1 MDSTSSFGQWLKQR
15 RKSLD
20 ITQETL
26 AHQAG
31 CAVITLQKIEAGER
45 RPSREMARGLASH
58 LGVPA
63 IELNAFVQFARGRP
77 GNVPAAHRGEGPSAY
92 WLSTYSLANHLPQP
106 LTPLIDREQDVASV
120 RRFLESGHVRLLTLV
135 GPPGVGK
142 TRLAIEVAQCVS
154 NQFEDGC
161 CFISLAS
168 ARRAEDVLRVIGEAL
183 GIKDTSDLPVLRR
196 LKNFLRDKEL
206 LLVLDGFEH
215 VLAASPLVTECVAA
229 CPWLT
234 LLVTSRASLRVHGEQ
249 LYPVTLLT
257 QPPPETDVP
266 LVELLR
272 YGAVALFVDR
282 ARAAEPGFR
291 LTTGNAQAV
300 AAICAR
306 LDGLPLAI
314 ELVASRV
321 RVLPPLTLLSHLDK
335 GLLLGLNGLRD
346 AGSSQYTLR
355 HAMDWSFGLLA
366 PAEQTLLACLS
377 VFVGGFTLDAAM
389 SVCRDLPVVS
399 FELVTFA
406 DGSTLDRGELQL
418 QPRSAACTLAADHL
432 ITLLASLLDKSLL
445 CEQPAHAGTIRLS
458 MLEVIHEYA
467 QQRLLACELCRV
479 TQRQH
484 ADYFARLAEEM
495 SSRLHTGTQLDCL
508 ARLDLENAN
517 LRAALAWSMSESGD
531 WTLAQRMVSALGWY
545 WLVRS
550 REAEGS
556 RWVDDVLARVE
567 GATCPELAR
576 VQLSG
581 ALLAIGCGQ
590 VERARHLSEQ
600 ALAFAREAGDLLL
613 ASQCQKILGEYY
625 DAIGEVARAVEWW
638 TQGLTLA
645 RQLHE
650 PSLAVEQ
657 LLHLAAAAADPA
669 DGRVFAEEALLL
681 ARRAEDPWAQAS
693 SLVQLGD
700 RARASG
706 QPDQAFACYQ
716 DAIHFAQAVGDE
728 RILAHSFFGLASAQ
742 EQAQDLVLAEATA
755 VTCLEHAQRA
765 GTAQLVAQARY
776 LLGHLLHENG
786 DPGAAI
792 DLLRASLMLAS
803 EEGDRLTSALDL
815 AALATIASDAGHDE
829 CAAQLFGAAEVLAEA
844 RGRQL
849 QLPSRAQDARNHITT
864 RIAQG
869 DSVLSCAWADGHSM
883 DMERA
888 AACAGAAVL
897 TARATTRAA
906 TIPV

>member
-1 MDSTSSFGQWLKQR
+1 MPAHKRDCTYNIIPLSCRNTGQSRATCSFDVPG
-15 RKSLD
+15 
-20 ITQETL
+20 
-26 AHQAG
+26 
-31 CAVITLQKIEAGER
+31 QKIEAGER
-45 RPSREMARGLASH
+45 RPSRELARGLASH

-92 WLSTYSLANHLPQP
+92 WLSTYSLTNHLPKS

-120 RRFLESGHVRLLTLV
+120 HRFLESGRVRLLTLI

-142 TRLAIEVAQCVS
+142 TRLAIEVVQCVS

-161 CFISLAS
+161 CFISLAA
-168 ARRAEDVLRVIGEAL
+168 ARHAEDVLRAIGEAL
-183 GIKDTSDLPVLRR
+183 GIKDTSDLPLLRR

-257 QPPPETDVP
+257 LPPPDTDVP
-266 LVELLR
+266 PVELLR

-321 RVLPPLTLLSHLDK
+321 RVLPPATLLGYLDK

-346 AGSSQYTLR
+346 ADISQYTMR
-355 HAMDWSFGLLA
+355 HAMDWSFGLLT

-377 VFVGGFTLDAAM
+377 VFVSGFTLDAAV
-389 SVCRDLPVVS
+389 SVCADLPVVS
-399 FELVTFA
+399 FELVA
-406 DGSTLDRGELQL
+406 LLNGSTLDRGELQL
-418 QPRSAACTLAADHL
+418 QPRPAACSLAADHL
-432 ITLLASLLDKSLL
+432 IALLTSLLDKSLL
-445 CEQPAHAGTIRLS
+445 REQPTRAGPIRFS

-467 QQRLLACELCRV
+467 QERLQACALCIVARSH
-479 TQRQH
+479 H
-484 ADYFARLAEEM
+484 AEYYARLAEEM
-495 SSRLHTGTQLDCL
+495 SSQLHTAAQLDCL
-508 ARLDLENAN
+508 GRLDLEYAN
-517 LRAALAWSMSESGD
+517 LRAALAWSTGESGD
-531 WTLAQRMVSALGWY
+531 LDLAQRLVAALGCY

-550 REAEGS
+550 REAEGG

-567 GATCPELAR
+567 GETSAGLAR

-590 VERARHLSEQ
+590 VERARLLSEQ

-613 ASQCQKILGEYY
+613 ASHCQKILGEYH
-625 DAIGEVARAVEWW
+625 DAVGEVARAVEWW

-650 PSLAVEQ
+650 PWLAVAQ

-669 DGRVFAEEALLL
+669 DGRVLAEEALLL

-700 RARASG
+700 QARATG
-706 QPDQAFACYQ
+706 QPEQAFACYQ
-716 DAIHFAQAVGDE
+716 NAIHFAQVVGDE
-728 RILAHSFFGLASAQ
+728 RILAQSFWGLASAQ
-742 EQAQDLVLAEATA
+742 EQAQELVRAEATA

-803 EEGDRLTSALDL
+803 EKGDRSTSALDL
-815 AALATIASDAGHDE
+815 AALATIASDAGHDA

-849 QLPSRAQDARNHITT
+849 QLPPRAQHARNLITA

-869 DSVLSCAWADGHSM
+869 DSVLAGAWADGHSM

-897 TARATTRAA
+897 TARAMTRAA